1 MTSLWYSLLKYQD
14 VSVRFASHRHYSH
27 LQSITWL
34 AGNSQREKV
43 KIFNCYLCHTIS
55 FCFIFQAFFIWHSTE
70 NATEHCFIIS
80 FLFPFDTF
88 FFYESLYILL
98 QYVILILCSLLKT
111 LCCVFLSS
119 LKGGG
124 RLWHIFNIINNSQS
138 PKKSALNCQV
148 SVCNIYYFQSSF
160 KSWCCQEKS
169 SFHISRIVILQWV
182 NCYAILLCLLQ
193 FYP

>member
-1 MTSLWYSLLKYQD
+1 MYFISNILSLMNETFVILCKLKDKEWQLQYVKNVKHFPILTSLWYSLLKYQD

-88 FFYESLYILL
+88 FFMRVSISCYNM
-98 QYVILILCSLLKT
+98 
-111 LCCVFLSS
+111 SS
-119 LKGGG
+119 
-124 RLWHIFNIINNSQS
+124 
-138 PKKSALNCQV
+138 
-148 SVCNIYYFQSSF
+148 
-160 KSWCCQEKS
+160 
-169 SFHISRIVILQWV
+169 
-182 NCYAILLCLLQ
+182 
-193 FYP
+193 